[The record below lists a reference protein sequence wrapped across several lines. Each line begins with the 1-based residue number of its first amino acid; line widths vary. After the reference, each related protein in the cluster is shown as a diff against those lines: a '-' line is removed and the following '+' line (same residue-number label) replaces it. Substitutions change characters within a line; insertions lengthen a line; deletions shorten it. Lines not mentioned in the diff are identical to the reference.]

1 MYQKKISSLAIRA
14 MVQELDMIDK
24 PGLVTPVSKGS
35 HDDMDYFLMRRGIR
49 SLETYFEEAFSLG
62 FFREPFFKVRKLG
75 QRSERKMFRATN
87 GVNTHMG
94 AIFQLGI
101 LVYLTGR
108 IKARGVFIDKNNY
121 QAEISKE
128 LEALKLNFLL
138 KEKRFGARAE
148 VASAYQITF
157 DSLAYK
163 PSDRL
168 YFIIS
173 KLMDTNILRRGG
185 EDLLAQVQDLA
196 KKSLKSQDAR
206 RDLRTL
212 IEKNKLSPGGAA
224 DILINSFFIQTFL
237 VYEKSYSENLKKQ
250 ILATKEDVGA
260 LGYENKII
268 LSLVFPGWIKT
279 NEKIFKYYEK
289 YKNIYDKKFKLIKE
303 IKDQSGYRAIYDLGT
318 ADPVA
323 VKLAAV
329 DLEENSLIDID
340 VYGKTMVDRQALDL
354 PQRHCLVCNR
364 PAKACMVTRR
374 HDIGQI
380 IARSLEIINEN

>member
-1 MYQKKISSLAIRA
+1 MYQKKISSLALRA

-24 PGLVTPVSKGS
+24 PGLVTPKSNGS
-35 HDDMDYFLMRRGIR
+35 HRDMDYFLMRRGIR
-49 SLETYFEEAFSLG
+49 SLETYFERAFNLG
-62 FFREPFFKVRKLG
+62 FFKEPFFKVRNLG
-75 QRSERKMFRATN
+75 QRAERNMFRATA

-108 IKARGVFIDKNNY
+108 IKSRGVFIDKNNY
-121 QAEISKE
+121 QSEISKE
-128 LEALKLNFLL
+128 LEDLKLNFLL
-138 KEKRFGARAE
+138 KEKRSGARAE

-157 DSLAYK
+157 ESLSYK
-163 PSDRL
+163 SSDRL

-196 KKSLKSQDAR
+196 KKSLKSQEAKAK
-206 RDLRTL
+206 LRTL
-212 IEKNKLSPGGAA
+212 IEKNRLSPGGAA
-224 DILINSFFIQTFL
+224 DILINSFFIQNFL
-237 VYEKSYSENLKKQ
+237 AYEKSYSENLKKQ
-250 ILATKEDVGA
+250 ILATKEEVGS

-279 NEKIFKYYEK
+279 NEKIFKVYEN
-289 YKNIYDKKFKLIKE
+289 YKKIYDKNFILIKE
-303 IKDQSGYRAIYDLGT
+303 INNQSGYRAIYDLGD

-329 DLEENSLIDID
+329 DLEQGSLIDID
-340 VYGKTMVDRQALDL
+340 VYGKSLVDRSALDL
-354 PQRHCLVCNR
+354 AQRRCLICDR

-374 HDIGQI
+374 HDIANI

>member
-24 PGLVTPVSKGS
+24 PGLVTPVSNGC

-49 SLETYFEEAFSLG
+49 SLEVYFERAFSLG
-62 FFREPFFKVRKLG
+62 FFREPFFKVRNLG
-75 QRSERKMFRATN
+75 QRAERQMFRAT
-87 GVNTHMG
+87 GGINTHMG

-108 IKARGVFIDKNNY
+108 IKSRGILIDKDNY

-128 LEALKLNFLL
+128 LADLKLNFLL

-157 DSLAYK
+157 ESLSYK
-163 PSDRL
+163 SSDRL

-196 KKSLKSQDAR
+196 KKSLKSQEAKD
-206 RDLRTL
+206 DLRKI
-212 IEKNKLSPGGAA
+212 IEKNGLSPGGAA

-237 VYEKSYSENLKKQ
+237 AYEKSYSNSLKAE
-250 ILATKEDVGA
+250 ILATKEEVGA
-260 LGYENKII
+260 LGYQNKII

-279 NEKIFKYYEK
+279 NEKFFKYYEN
-289 YKNIYDKKFKLIKE
+289 YKKIYDKNFKLIKE
-303 IKDQSGYRAIYDLGT
+303 INNQSGYRVIYDLGS
-318 ADPVA
+318 ADPVV

-329 DLEENSLIDID
+329 ELEQNSLIDID
-340 VYGKTMVDRQALDL
+340 VYGETMVDRQALNL
-354 PQRHCLVCNR
+354 PQRKCLICDR
-364 PAKACMVTRR
+364 PAKACMVMRA
-374 HDIGQI
+374 HDISEI
-380 IARSLEIINEN
+380 IAKSLEIINEN

>member
-1 MYQKKISSLAIRA
+1 MYQKKFSSLALRA

-24 PGLVTPVSKGS
+24 PGLVTPKSNGS
-35 HDDMDYFLMRRGIR
+35 HRDMDYFLMRRGIR
-49 SLETYFEEAFSLG
+49 SLEDYFEKAFSLG
-62 FFREPFFKVRKLG
+62 FFKEPFFKVRNLG
-75 QRSERKMFRATN
+75 QRAERQMFRATG

-108 IKARGVFIDKNNY
+108 IKARGILIDKNNY

-128 LEALKLNFLL
+128 LEDLKLDFLL

-157 DSLAYK
+157 ESLSYK
-163 PSDRL
+163 SSNRL

-196 KKSLKSQDAR
+196 KKSLKSQEAR
-206 RDLRTL
+206 RELRK
-212 IEKNKLSPGGAA
+212 IIGKNGLSPGGAA
-224 DILINSFFIQTFL
+224 DILINSFFIQNFL
-237 VYEKSYSENLKKQ
+237 TYEKSYSHALKAE
-250 ILATKEDVGA
+250 ILSTKEEVGD

-268 LSLVFPGWIKT
+268 LSMVFPGWIKT
-279 NEKIFKYYEK
+279 NEKFLKYYNH
-289 YKNIYDKKFKLIKE
+289 YKKIYDKNFILIKE
-303 IKDQSGYRAIYDLGT
+303 INNQSGYRAIYDLGD

-329 DLEENSLIDID
+329 DLEQNSLIDID
-340 VYGKTMVDRQALDL
+340 VYGKTMVDRKALNL
-354 PQRHCLVCNR
+354 PQRKCLICDR

-374 HDIGQI
+374 HDISKI

>member
-1 MYQKKISSLAIRA
+1 MYQKKISSLALRA

-24 PGLVTPVSKGS
+24 PGLVTPVSNGS
-35 HDDMDYFLMRRGIR
+35 HRDMDYFLMRRGIR
-49 SLETYFEEAFSLG
+49 SLETYFERAFSLG
-62 FFREPFFKVRKLG
+62 FFKEPFFKVRNLG
-75 QRSERKMFRATN
+75 QRAERQMFRATG

-108 IKARGVFIDKNNY
+108 IKSRGLFIDKNNY
-121 QAEISKE
+121 QVEISKE
-128 LEALKLNFLL
+128 LEDLKLNFLL
-138 KEKRFGARAE
+138 KEKKVGARAE

-163 PSDRL
+163 KSDRL

-196 KKSLKSQDAR
+196 KKSLKSQEAR
-206 RDLRTL
+206 RELRKI
-212 IEKNKLSPGGAA
+212 IEKNSLSPGGAA

-237 VYEKSYSENLKKQ
+237 AYEKSYSENLKKQ
-250 ILATKEDVGA
+250 ILATKEEVGSI
-260 LGYENKII
+260 GYENKII

-279 NEKIFKYYEK
+279 NEKFFEYYEN
-289 YKNIYDKKFKLIKE
+289 YKKIYDKNFKLIKE
-303 IKDQSGYRAIYDLGT
+303 IKDQTGYRAIYDLGG

-323 VKLAAV
+323 VKKAAV
-329 DLEENSLIDID
+329 DLEASSLIDID
-340 VYGKTMVDRQALDL
+340 VYGKTMLDRQALDL